1 MSKKRVAVIGCGR
14 ISVMH
19 FYALT
24 LEARVELVACCDI
37 VRERAVTAC
46 EKYGGKPYND
56 YKKMIAEERLDAV
69 HVCLPHYL
77 HTVVSR
83 YALENGVNVLCE
95 KPMSIDYNSAEETV
109 KLAEEKGL
117 LYGIVFQC
125 RFNESFKFVK
135 NAVENGTLGKVKMA
149 KSVLTWARSDD
160 YYKSSDW
167 KGTWDKEGGGV
178 VIDQAIHS
186 IDMVNNLIGDD
197 AESVQCSMF
206 NRNHRAIKV
215 EDTAE
220 GLITYKNGA
229 KYSFYCMNNFI
240 VDDPIEITVICEKGK
255 AVFDYDK
262 ARIEYDDGRIETVT
276 DESEDRSFAEG
287 KNYWGMK
294 HVNQVSDFYNALID
308 GAKLKIS
315 GKDALKT
322 QKIVCEIYNAGKK
335 YLV

>member
-1 MSKKRVAVIGCGR
+1 MNKKRVAVIGCGR

-19 FYALT
+19 FYAIN
-24 LEARVELVACCDI
+24 LEPRVELVACCDI
-37 VRERAVTAC
+37 VKERAVTAC
-46 EKYGGKPYND
+46 EKYGGKPYTD
-56 YKKMIAEERLDAV
+56 YKKMIAEEKIDAV
-69 HVCLPHYL
+69 HICLPHYL

-95 KPMSIDYNSAEETV
+95 KPMSIDYASAEETV
-109 KLAEEKGL
+109 NLSEKNGL

-125 RFNESFKFVK
+125 RFNESYKFVK
-135 NAVENGTLGKVKMA
+135 NAVESGALGRVLMA
-149 KSVLTWARSDD
+149 KSVLTWARPDE
-160 YYKSSDW
+160 YYRSSDW

-186 IDMVNNLIGDD
+186 IDMVNKLINDD
-197 AESVQCSMF
+197 VESVRVSMF
-206 NRNHRAIKV
+206 NRNHSSIKV

-229 KYSFYCMNNFI
+229 RYAFYCMNNFV
-240 VDDPIEITVICEKGK
+240 VDDPIEITVICENGK
-255 AVFDYDK
+255 AVFNYDK
-262 ARIEYDDGRIETVT
+262 ARIEYNGGKIQTVT
-276 DESEDRSFAEG
+276 DECEGQSLAEG

-294 HVNQVSDFYNALID
+294 HVSQVGNFYDALIN
-308 GAKLKIS
+308 GAELEVS

-322 QKIVCEIYNAGKK
+322 QKLICEIYNAGKK